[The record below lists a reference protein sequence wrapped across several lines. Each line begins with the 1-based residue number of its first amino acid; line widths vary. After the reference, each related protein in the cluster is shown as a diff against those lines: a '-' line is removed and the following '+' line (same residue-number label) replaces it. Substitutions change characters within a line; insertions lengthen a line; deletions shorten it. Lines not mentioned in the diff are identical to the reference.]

1 MRIEISRLTE
11 CIMTENQVLTDLINL
26 ANSKKQAIILEDIAE
41 LTEIMRQESHLIH
54 VLEKTEAQRHAESV
68 ALAQSVGLKEE
79 ELTASSLINHL
90 NINAPSEAAVFSEA
104 IDNLVHSLEL
114 LKGINQNNTILLE
127 QSLAFVENMEALLTR
142 QRQTTYSE
150 GGSVNDSPTRSVLDK
165 KV

>member
-54 VLEKTEAQRHAESV
+54 VLEKTEAQRHAGSV
-68 ALAQSVGLKEE
+68 ALARSVGLKEE
-79 ELTASSLINHL
+79 ELTASSLIDHL
-90 NINAPSEAAVFSEA
+90 NASSEAARLSEA

-114 LKGINQNNTILLE
+114 LKEMNQNNTILLE

-142 QRQTTYSE
+142 QRQTTYSA
-150 GGSVNDSPTRSVLDK
+150 GGSVNDNPTRSVLDK